1 MGLLLHLAFSA
12 AVNLKNRFYSKT
24 HQKVRKAE
32 EKSYAVSPSLRVKC
46 ISNASM
52 PTDHLWI
59 QLKYRLW
66 DTAQLLASSQAF
78 AVEDY
83 ILSSKTVN
91 CTKLDKLCLE

>member
-24 HQKVRKAE
+24 HQKVRKAK
-32 EKSYAVSPSLRVKC
+32 EKSYAVSPSLRVKY
-46 ISNASM
+46 ISNASV
-52 PTDHLWI
+52 PTDHLCI
-59 QLKYRLW
+59 QLTYRLW
-66 DTAQLLASSQAF
+66 DTAQLLASSQAL

-91 CTKLDKLCLE
+91 CTKLDKLCL